1 VKATIARQLAISRS
15 QRWTTNIARAVDET
29 ALRTLIDGITDAR
42 DRAILVMSVYSGVCL
57 SELQQLNIDSIQI
70 RDRQMLSGAV
80 VTLGEGQVIGKGNKR
95 RRFLIA
101 LEALTALA
109 AYMQVRPQV
118 SDPGLFLSERR
129 ARLSCR
135 AIQHLIDSWSRKV
148 GSGPYPRART
158 PAPSVITWSMLAC
171 MPPLVMRELMGQS
184 SLTPTERY

>member
-1 VKATIARQLAISRS
+1 MARSAFRFAIARS
-15 QRWTTNIARAVDET
+15 QRWTTISHE
-29 ALRTLIDGITDAR
+29 DAR
-42 DRAILVMSVYSGVCL
+42 DRAILLIFLYSCVRL

-70 RDRQMLSGAV
+70 RDRQMPSGAV

-101 LEALTALA
+101 LEVPTALA
-109 AYMQVRPQV
+109 AYMQVIPQV

-135 AIQHLIDSWSRKV
+135 AIQHLIDSWSWKV
-148 GSGPYPRART
+148 GSGAYPRERT

-171 MPPLVMRELMGQS
+171 RRWCCGS
-184 SLTPTERY
+184 